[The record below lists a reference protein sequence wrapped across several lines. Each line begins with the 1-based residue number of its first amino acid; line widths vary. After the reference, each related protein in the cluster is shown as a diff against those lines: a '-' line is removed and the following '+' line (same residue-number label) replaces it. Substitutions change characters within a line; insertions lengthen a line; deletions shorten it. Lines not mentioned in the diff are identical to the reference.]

1 MNING
6 IPDGV
11 IVKFLIVDV
20 DGEAVFRF
28 PFHSMSGSDNFEMI
42 EAVLTSNPVLR
53 LVDDAKIGDMWDG
66 QNYVSPVE

>member
-1 MNING
+1 MNIKG

-28 PFHSMSGSDNFEMI
+28 PLHSMPDGGMFEML
-42 EAVLTSNPVLR
+42 EAILASNPVLR
-53 LVDDAKIGDMWDG
+53 LVDDAKIGDTWDG
-66 QNYVSPVE
+66 QNYVTPVE